1 MEEYDFYNVKESPS
15 IYSISSESND
25 SLVDEKEWI
34 VLNEIMNSPFFTG
47 SFNGKEEL
55 VEVSPNEF
63 LLSPTFSAKSYSSKS
78 SNNSSSSKKFKG
90 ELSDDELDYLLEKQ
104 ENQKVYSETSF
115 YSAGYKSLILT
126 PEFLISLSV
135 FSKNMNWISKE
146 VAVKC
151 IQSSQT
157 ITQIIRSQCGTISG
171 LSSNSQ
177 SFNNCEVDF

>member
-15 IYSISSESND
+15 IYSISNESND

-63 LLSPTFSAKSYSSKS
+63 LLSPTFSAKSYSSKC
-78 SNNSSSSKKFKG
+78 SNNSSSKIFKG

-104 ENQKVYSETSF
+104 EKQKVYSETSF
-115 YSAGYKSLILT
+115 YSSGYKSLILT

-177 SFNNCEVDF
+177 GFNNCEVDF

>member
-1 MEEYDFYNVKESPS
+1 MDEFEICSVKESPS
-15 IYSISSESND
+15 FYSISNESQD
-25 SLVDEKEWI
+25 SFVDEKEWI

-55 VEVSPNEF
+55 VEVSNDF
-63 LLSPTFSAKSYSSKS
+63 LLSPTFSSKSISSKS
-78 SNNSSSSKKFKG
+78 SKNSSRRFNG
-90 ELSDDELDYLLEKQ
+90 ELSDEELDYLLGKQ
-104 ENQKVYSETSF
+104 EQQQNQYSETSF
-115 YSAGYKSLILT
+115 YSTGFKSLILT

-157 ITQIIRSQCGTISG
+157 ITEIIRNQCGAISG
-171 LSSNSQ
+171 LSSTSNSQ
-177 SFNNCEVDF
+177 GFNNCEVNY

>member
-15 IYSISSESND
+15 IYSISNESNG
-25 SLVDEKEWI
+25 SLVDDKEWI
-34 VLNEIMNSPFFTG
+34 VLNELMNSPFFTG

-55 VEVSPNEF
+55 VEVLPNE
-63 LLSPTFSAKSYSSKS
+63 LLSPTFSSKSVSSKS
-78 SNNSSSSKKFKG
+78 SSSTSKRFKG
-90 ELSDDELDYLLEKQ
+90 ELSDEELDYLLEKQ
-104 ENQKVYSETSF
+104 EKQNLYSEASF
-115 YSAGYKSLILT
+115 FSTGYKSLILT

-157 ITQIIRSQCGTISG
+157 ITQIIRSQCGAISG
-171 LSSNSQ
+171 LSSTSDSQ
-177 SFNNCEVDF
+177 SFNNCEVHF